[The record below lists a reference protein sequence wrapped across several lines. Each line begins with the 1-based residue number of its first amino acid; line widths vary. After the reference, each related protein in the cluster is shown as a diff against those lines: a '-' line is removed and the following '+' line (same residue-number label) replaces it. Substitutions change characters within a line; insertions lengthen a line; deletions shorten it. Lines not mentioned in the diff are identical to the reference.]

1 MNQENTSAPAENK
14 MGTMPIGKLLF
25 NMSLPMMISML
36 VQALYNIVDSIFVA
50 KLSENA
56 LTAVSLAFPLQT
68 LLIAVG
74 TGTGV
79 GMNALLSKSLGEK
92 NFKKANAT
100 ASNAAVL
107 YFFSYLVFFILGF
120 TIVRPFYA
128 SQIGNADQEIM
139 ELGIEYLS
147 TVMIFSFG
155 LLAQVFFERLLTSTG
170 RTIFSMTSQLT
181 GAITNIILDPILIF
195 GLLGAPKMGVTGAA
209 VATVIGQCVAALV
222 AGFCNHRYNHDVK
235 LKFHGF
241 RLDFHIIGTIYAVGI
256 PTIIMQSIG
265 SVMTYCMNR
274 ILIEFSSTATAV
286 FGVYFKL
293 QSFFFMPVFGLNN
306 GITPII
312 AYNYGAGQRKRML
325 KTIKLSMLVA
335 FCLTFIGFLCFEGIP
350 QILFGYVQCIER
362 DAHHR
367 SSCPADH
374 RNPLSDRMVLYCIRN
389 SISGSWKSIFQYDRL
404 HYASVICTDPRRI
417 YPCKAWRSSCSV
429 VVLPDCGGHFTY
441 GLLLLPGTD
450 QPDDHFQGSRGKALV
465 ELCSDS
471 SSDSEKEDF
480 HVSIQIRENLLFILT
495 LSYIN
500 PCMDSSSQAQSQP
513 LHL

>member
-128 SQIGNADQEIM
+128 SQIGNADQKIM

-350 QILFGYVQCIER
+350 QILLGMFNASDELLTIGVPALRIIGIHYLIAWFCI
-362 DAHHR
+362 
-367 SSCPADH
+367 
-374 RNPLSDRMVLYCIRN
+374 V
-389 SISGSWKSIFQYDRL
+389 SGTVFQAL
-404 HYASVICTDPRRI
+404 
-417 YPCKAWRSSCSV
+417 
-429 VVLPDCGGHFTY
+429 
-441 GLLLLPGTD
+441 
-450 QPDDHFQGSRGKALV
+450 GKAFF
-465 ELCSDS
+465 SMI
-471 SSDSEKEDF
+471 
-480 HVSIQIRENLLFILT
+480 VSIMRQLFVLIPAAYILAK
-495 LSYIN
+495 LGGLHVVWWSFPIAEVISLMVSSFFLVRIN
-500 PCMDSSSQAQSQP
+500 RTIISRVPEGK
-513 LHL
+513 L

>member
-170 RTIFSMTSQLT
+170 RTFFSMTSQLT

-350 QILFGYVQCIER
+350 QILLGMFNASDELLTIGVPALRIIGIHYLIAWFCI
-362 DAHHR
+362 
-367 SSCPADH
+367 
-374 RNPLSDRMVLYCIRN
+374 V
-389 SISGSWKSIFQYDRL
+389 SGTVFQAL
-404 HYASVICTDPRRI
+404 
-417 YPCKAWRSSCSV
+417 
-429 VVLPDCGGHFTY
+429 
-441 GLLLLPGTD
+441 
-450 QPDDHFQGSRGKALV
+450 GKAFF
-465 ELCSDS
+465 SMI
-471 SSDSEKEDF
+471 
-480 HVSIQIRENLLFILT
+480 VSIMRQLFVLIPAAYILAK
-495 LSYIN
+495 LGGLHVVWWSFPIAEVISLMVSSFFLVRIN
-500 PCMDSSSQAQSQP
+500 RTIISRVPEGKF
-513 LHL
+513 

>member
-235 LKFHGF
+235 LKFRGF

-350 QILFGYVQCIER
+350 QILLGMFNASDEMLTIGVPALRIIGIHYLIAWFCI
-362 DAHHR
+362 
-367 SSCPADH
+367 
-374 RNPLSDRMVLYCIRN
+374 V
-389 SISGSWKSIFQYDRL
+389 SGTVFQAL
-404 HYASVICTDPRRI
+404 
-417 YPCKAWRSSCSV
+417 
-429 VVLPDCGGHFTY
+429 
-441 GLLLLPGTD
+441 
-450 QPDDHFQGSRGKALV
+450 GKAFF
-465 ELCSDS
+465 SMI
-471 SSDSEKEDF
+471 
-480 HVSIQIRENLLFILT
+480 VSIMRQLFILIPAA
-495 LSYIN
+495 YILAKLGGLHVVWWSF
-500 PCMDSSSQAQSQP
+500 PIAEVISLMVSSFFLVRINRTIISRVP
-513 LHL
+513 EGKL

>member
-139 ELGIEYLS
+139 ELRIEYLS

-350 QILFGYVQCIER
+350 QILLGMFNASDELLTIGVPALRIIGIHYLIAWFCI
-362 DAHHR
+362 
-367 SSCPADH
+367 
-374 RNPLSDRMVLYCIRN
+374 V
-389 SISGSWKSIFQYDRL
+389 SGTVFQAL
-404 HYASVICTDPRRI
+404 
-417 YPCKAWRSSCSV
+417 
-429 VVLPDCGGHFTY
+429 
-441 GLLLLPGTD
+441 
-450 QPDDHFQGSRGKALV
+450 GKAFF
-465 ELCSDS
+465 SMI
-471 SSDSEKEDF
+471 
-480 HVSIQIRENLLFILT
+480 VSIMRQLFVLIPAAYILAKLGGLHVVWWSFPIAEVISLMVSSFFLVQINRTIISRVPEGKL
-495 LSYIN
+495 
-500 PCMDSSSQAQSQP
+500 
-513 LHL
+513 

>member
-139 ELGIEYLS
+139 KLGIEYLS

-293 QSFFFMPVFGLNN
+293 QSFFFMPIFGLNN

-350 QILFGYVQCIER
+350 QILLGMFNASDEMLTIGVPALRIIGIHYLIAWFCI
-362 DAHHR
+362 
-367 SSCPADH
+367 
-374 RNPLSDRMVLYCIRN
+374 V
-389 SISGSWKSIFQYDRL
+389 SGTVFQAL
-404 HYASVICTDPRRI
+404 
-417 YPCKAWRSSCSV
+417 
-429 VVLPDCGGHFTY
+429 
-441 GLLLLPGTD
+441 
-450 QPDDHFQGSRGKALV
+450 GKAFF
-465 ELCSDS
+465 SMI
-471 SSDSEKEDF
+471 
-480 HVSIQIRENLLFILT
+480 VSIMRQLFVLIPAAYILAKFGG
-495 LSYIN
+495 LHVVWWSFPIAEVISLMVSSFFLVRIN
-500 PCMDSSSQAQSQP
+500 RTIISRVPEGK
-513 LHL
+513 L

>member
-139 ELGIEYLS
+139 KLGIEYLS

-350 QILFGYVQCIER
+350 QILLGMFNASDELLTIGVPALRIIGIHYLIAWFCII
-362 DAHHR
+362 AGT
-367 SSCPADH
+367 
-374 RNPLSDRMVLYCIRN
+374 V
-389 SISGSWKSIFQYDRL
+389 FQAL
-404 HYASVICTDPRRI
+404 
-417 YPCKAWRSSCSV
+417 
-429 VVLPDCGGHFTY
+429 
-441 GLLLLPGTD
+441 
-450 QPDDHFQGSRGKALV
+450 GKAV
-465 ELCSDS
+465 FSMI
-471 SSDSEKEDF
+471 
-480 HVSIQIRENLLFILT
+480 VSIMRQLFVLIPAAYILASIGGLHAVWWSFPIAEIISLIVSVT
-495 LSYIN
+495 FLVVIN
-500 PCMDSSSQAQSQP
+500 RTIIQKIPEA
-513 LHL
+513 

>member
-1 MNQENTSAPAENK
+1 MNQENTSVPAENK

-170 RTIFSMTSQLT
+170 RTIFSMTSQMT

-350 QILFGYVQCIER
+350 QILLSMFNASDEMLTIGVPALRIIGIHYLIAWFCI
-362 DAHHR
+362 
-367 SSCPADH
+367 
-374 RNPLSDRMVLYCIRN
+374 V
-389 SISGSWKSIFQYDRL
+389 SGTVFQAL
-404 HYASVICTDPRRI
+404 
-417 YPCKAWRSSCSV
+417 
-429 VVLPDCGGHFTY
+429 
-441 GLLLLPGTD
+441 
-450 QPDDHFQGSRGKALV
+450 GKAFF
-465 ELCSDS
+465 SMI
-471 SSDSEKEDF
+471 
-480 HVSIQIRENLLFILT
+480 VSIMRQLFVLIPAAYILAK
-495 LSYIN
+495 LGGLHVVWWSFPIAEVISLMVSSFFLVRIN
-500 PCMDSSSQAQSQP
+500 RTIISRVPEGK
-513 LHL
+513 L

>member
-100 ASNAAVL
+100 ASNATVL

-350 QILFGYVQCIER
+350 QILLGMFNASDEMLTIGVPALRIIGIHYLIAWFCII
-362 DAHHR
+362 AGT
-367 SSCPADH
+367 
-374 RNPLSDRMVLYCIRN
+374 V
-389 SISGSWKSIFQYDRL
+389 FQAL
-404 HYASVICTDPRRI
+404 
-417 YPCKAWRSSCSV
+417 
-429 VVLPDCGGHFTY
+429 
-441 GLLLLPGTD
+441 
-450 QPDDHFQGSRGKALV
+450 GKAV
-465 ELCSDS
+465 FSMI
-471 SSDSEKEDF
+471 
-480 HVSIQIRENLLFILT
+480 VSIMRQLFVLVPAAYILASIGG
-495 LSYIN
+495 LHAVWWSFPIAEIISLIVSVAFLVVIN
-500 PCMDSSSQAQSQP
+500 RTIIQKIPEA
-513 LHL
+513 

>member
-312 AYNYGAGQRKRML
+312 AYNYGADQRKRML

-350 QILFGYVQCIER
+350 QILLGMFNASDGMLTIGVPALRIIGIHYLIAWFCI
-362 DAHHR
+362 
-367 SSCPADH
+367 
-374 RNPLSDRMVLYCIRN
+374 V
-389 SISGSWKSIFQYDRL
+389 SGTVFQAL
-404 HYASVICTDPRRI
+404 
-417 YPCKAWRSSCSV
+417 
-429 VVLPDCGGHFTY
+429 
-441 GLLLLPGTD
+441 
-450 QPDDHFQGSRGKALV
+450 GKAFF
-465 ELCSDS
+465 SMI
-471 SSDSEKEDF
+471 
-480 HVSIQIRENLLFILT
+480 VSIMRQLFVLIPAAYILAK
-495 LSYIN
+495 LGGLHVVWWSFPIAEVISLMVSSFFLVRIN
-500 PCMDSSSQAQSQP
+500 RTIISRVPEGK
-513 LHL
+513 L

>member
-350 QILFGYVQCIER
+350 QILLGMFNASDEMLTIGVPALRIIGIHYLIAWFCI
-362 DAHHR
+362 
-367 SSCPADH
+367 
-374 RNPLSDRMVLYCIRN
+374 V
-389 SISGSWKSIFQYDRL
+389 SGTVFQAL
-404 HYASVICTDPRRI
+404 
-417 YPCKAWRSSCSV
+417 
-429 VVLPDCGGHFTY
+429 
-441 GLLLLPGTD
+441 
-450 QPDDHFQGSRGKALV
+450 GKAFF
-465 ELCSDS
+465 S
-471 SSDSEKEDF
+471 F
-480 HVSIQIRENLLFILT
+480 FVSIMRQLFVLIPAAYILAK
-495 LSYIN
+495 LGGLHVVWWSFPIAEVISLMVSSFFLVRIN
-500 PCMDSSSQAQSQP
+500 RTIISRVPEGK
-513 LHL
+513 L